1 MILPEDSGVAYE
13 KVCDKLGYD
22 AIGVPETEDDVE
34 AFKQYRD
41 SKQLGSLIVAS
52 VPLDLFNQHEVSL
65 AHLEHYDLC
74 RFHFLCIMCSK
85 ACCAEATIKKDCW
98 KMGSSGCC
106 QHQNPRNAGSFRT
119 QALRTRGSNP
129 ISYTAA

>member
-13 KVCDKLGYD
+13 KVCDELGYD

-52 VPLDLFNQHEVSL
+52 VPRDLFNQHEVSL
-65 AHLEHYDLC
+65 AHFARQDLLQTP
-74 RFHFLCIMCSK
+74 F
-85 ACCAEATIKKDCW
+85 
-98 KMGSSGCC
+98 
-106 QHQNPRNAGSFRT
+106 
-119 QALRTRGSNP
+119 ALVAQRH
-129 ISYTAA
+129 AALKRRYRKTVGKRDQVVAANIGIREMLVRCERRR